1 MCVDWG
7 VSIRRACGAV
17 RFDTST
23 YHYKSRR
30 TDQAAVERRIKESAE
45 TRVRYGYRRVHVLL
59 RREGWVINMK
69 KTRMIYNELGLQ
81 LRNKHPKRRVKA
93 KLREDRQEAV
103 GPNDVW
109 AMRCRQAI
117 AEQSAGRDFVHDQLA
132 MGKKLRILTIVD
144 THSRFCLAAE
154 PRFSYRGEDVVQTL
168 ERVCAGTGYPKT
180 IRVDNGSEFVSRD
193 LDLWAY
199 ANDVTLDFSRPGKPT
214 DNGFIEAF
222 NSKLRAECLNAHWF
236 MSLADAREKL
246 KDWRKHYNEDRPHSA
261 IGYNVP
267 IDKHYPDGV
276 TSPSS

>member
-30 TDQAAVERRIKESAE
+30 TDQAAVERRIKEIAE

-69 KTRMIYNELGLQ
+69 KTRRIYNDLGLQ
-81 LRNKHPKRRVKA
+81 LRTKHPKRRVTA

-144 THSRFCLAAE
+144 THSRFCPAAE

-180 IRVDNGSEFVSRD
+180 IRVDNGSAFISRD
-193 LDLWAY
+193 RDLWAY

-246 KDWRKHYNEDRPHSA
+246 EDWRRHYNEDRPHSA

-267 IDKHYPDGV
+267 IDMHYPDGV